1 MSSLGD
7 NIKNCILN
15 NTNSIDIPV
24 EQFEAATVDVEAI
37 YNEIHKDAVDAYYS
51 SNPYEIHKEE
61 NGLDF
66 AISLDEAK
74 KLVTENQ
81 ESFTIPLKV
90 LKPKVT
96 VKNLGQEAFPDLL
109 ATYSTTYSNPTTL
122 LYTPIEFNRKYQQ
135 GNKYCISS

>member
-1 MSSLGD
+1 MKDTKKMTDTLLEVLKKG
-7 NIKNCILN
+7 IKK
-15 NTNSIDIPV
+15 
-24 EQFEAATVDVEAI
+24 QFEAATVDVEAI

-81 ESFTIPLKV
+81 ESFTIP
-90 LKPKVT
+90 
-96 VKNLGQEAFPDLL
+96 
-109 ATYSTTYSNPTTL
+109 
-122 LYTPIEFNRKYQQ
+122 
-135 GNKYCISS
+135 